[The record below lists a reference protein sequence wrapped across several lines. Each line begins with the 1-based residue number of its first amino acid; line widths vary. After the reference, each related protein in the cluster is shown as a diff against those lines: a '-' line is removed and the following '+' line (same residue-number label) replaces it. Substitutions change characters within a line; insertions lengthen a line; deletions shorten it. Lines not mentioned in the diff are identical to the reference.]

1 MKEKTRS
8 KGVLHRGLVA
18 VLWAVLLILIWIIAG
33 SLLYGASYPA
43 ISPETQAAIAETSFC
58 ADEGGT
64 AGDRVMLLEKNTDAL
79 THRLRLIDS
88 AKERIIL
95 SSFDFRE
102 DYSGTDVLSSL
113 LAASERGVQIQI
125 LVDGMPGFLKMM
137 GRPLFLALES
147 RDNVE
152 IRLYNPIEVSSLL
165 TPWKL
170 QCRLHDKYLIIDD
183 TACILGGRNTYDYF
197 LGSYDSVHEN
207 CDREVLTY
215 CAEGNSETIRQVE
228 AYFDDIWN
236 QPCSKDLNKNADEKA
251 GSEKVQK
258 SLALLREHYAGLQE
272 TYPEAYTPYDY
283 LSESLPAEKI
293 TLVYGSSAPEKKEP
307 VVLETLTQLMEGA
320 QDRVL
325 LHTPYAVCDR
335 YMNDCLR
342 RVAGAADTTLLVNNV
357 LGGGNLPASG
367 DYLWLRDD
375 ILDTGVNLLEF
386 NGGKS
391 YHGKS
396 IVVDDHLSV
405 IGSFNYDMRSV
416 YLDTELMLVIDSE
429 EFCRVLTAEME
440 KAQAQCLGIGS
451 DAKNFDMLAGEAK
464 LSKKLQ
470 ILLMG
475 ILAPFIRRLI

>member
-1 MKEKTRS
+1 MKEMTKT
-8 KGVLHRGLVA
+8 KTVLRRGLAA
-18 VLWAVLLILIWIIAG
+18 VLWAVLLLLVWIIAG
-33 SLLYGASYPA
+33 SLFYGARYPA
-43 ISPETQAAIAETSFC
+43 VSPETKAAIAETSFC
-58 ADEGGT
+58 AGEGET
-64 AGDRVMLLEKNTDAL
+64 AGDRVMLLETNTDAL

-125 LVDGMPGFLKMM
+125 LVDGMPGLLKMV

-152 IRLYNPIEVSSLL
+152 IKLYNPIEVSSLL
-165 TPWKL
+165 APWKL

-215 CAEGNSETIRQVE
+215 CADGNSETIRQVE
-228 AYFDDIWN
+228 AYFQDIWN
-236 QPCSKDLNKNADEKA
+236 QPCSKALNKNADQKA
-251 GSEKVQK
+251 ESEKVQN

-272 TYPEAYTPYDY
+272 TYPEAYTSYDY
-283 LSESLPAEKI
+283 LSESLPAGKI

-307 VVLETLTQLMEGA
+307 VVLETLTQLMESA
-320 QDRVL
+320 ESRVL
-325 LHTPYAVCDR
+325 LHTPYAVCDG

-342 RVAGAADTTLLVNNV
+342 RAAGAADTTLLVNNV

-367 DYLWLRDD
+367 DYLWKRDD

-386 NGGKS
+386 DGGKS

-396 IVVDDHLSV
+396 IVIDDHLSV
-405 IGSFNYDMRSV
+405 IGSFNFDMRSV

-440 KAQAQCLGIGS
+440 KAQAQCLEIGS
-451 DAKNFDMLAGEAK
+451 GAKNFEMLSGEAK
-464 LSKKLQ
+464 LSKKLE
-470 ILLMG
+470 LLVMG